1 MFMNLLSGLL
11 PILTVTFNLSY
22 LLAGLVA
29 ADMLGLRSAFFL
41 FGAFALVGG
50 FLALVLPKQIVRV
63 AN

>member
-1 MFMNLLSGLL
+1 
-11 PILTVTFNLSY
+11 
-22 LLAGLVA
+22 LAGLVA